1 MFNCDIYNL
10 RTVYNNIYDYYH
22 VRIKVSSSKQEVVIS
37 VMNLALHIAYP
48 TWHYLLMNVLL

>member
-1 MFNCDIYNL
+1 MIS
-10 RTVYNNIYDYYH
+10 I